1 MNFYPKYRM
10 WCGSSCS
17 LPRFYECIARGH
29 NGDRGGLKSIPK
41 DCGCEVLRVFLA
53 KKSDGALQKV
63 VLEFLKEEGYY
74 VENVLD
80 HFDPKR
86 LSVKTIERILKAQ
99 GCILGYYH
107 SLAQRVL
114 QIAFENG
121 YWDLLTKISQKIP
134 KAYEVQYR
142 CPCSGED
149 EGTSISYEV
158 VHPDV
163 VATAKSLLHLKL
175 LQERFGSDCTE

>member
-1 MNFYPKYRM
+1 MYFYPRYRLR
-10 WCGSSCS
+10 CGNSCS
-17 LPRFYECIARGH
+17 LPHIYECIARGLC
-29 NGDRGGLKSIPK
+29 GPDSGLKSLSK
-41 DCGCEVLRVFLA
+41 DCGCEVLRNFLA

-63 VLEFLKEEGYY
+63 IIEFLKEEGFY

-86 LSVKTIERILKAQ
+86 ISAKTIERILKAQ
-99 GCILGYYH
+99 GCIQGYYH

-121 YWDLLTKISQKIP
+121 YWDLLTKISQKVP
-134 KAYEVQYR
+134 KAYEVQSR

-158 VHPDV
+158 VHPNV
-163 VATAKSLLHLKL
+163 VTTAKSLLHLKL
-175 LQERFGSDCTE
+175 LQERFGPDCTE